1 MITSCLLT
9 YVPFLSQLVLVIG
22 LVSMVLSTAV
32 VIHTESTRQST
43 DIDLPVG
50 VDDKEP
56 DIVKL
61 PPVDVQP
68 DDKIKDK
75 EGDIQGEGG
84 GVNEERRKEP
94 ALPKLPPVEEGDDH
108 KKKEVDK
115 NVEKPIEQAKPANP
129 GDPVDPGGHN
139 VIDIP
144 PDGGEGKHEGQEL
157 SDKNEKREEA
167 KKDSPGEKEPVK
179 QDVRQEKIQN
189 EKKVDEDDKES
200 EGGDKEREGEGKAVE
215 GEIAHERI
223 EKHLEK
229 LNDRVEKLEQ
239 ENQQLREKQEV
250 IERIQIRQGD
260 EEEEQADQ
268 LVKADKIDKEDNNLA
283 KDEALVG
290 HDKAAGAEGDKA
302 AKEEQA
308 ILEAL
313 EKENKENEQVADDK
327 REHVA
332 LERRA
337 AEGGDEREDAIA
349 QGRNKEEKERK
360 DEPEENVEIP
370 AVHQME
376 EEELGDNAGNIAA
389 PAKEGK
395 DQPPV
400 KDGKKDQPP
409 VKDGEKAEPYRKRDI
424 LHIKDSTESK

>member
-1 MITSCLLT
+1 
-9 YVPFLSQLVLVIG
+9 
-22 LVSMVLSTAV
+22 MVLSTAV

-56 DIVKL
+56 PDIVKL

-75 EGDIQGEGG
+75 EGGIQGEGG
-84 GVNEERRKEP
+84 GVDEERRKEP
-94 ALPKLPPVEEGDDH
+94 ILPKLPPVEEGDDH
-108 KKKEVDK
+108 KKKEPDK
-115 NVEKPIEQAKPANP
+115 NVEKPVEQAKPANP

-144 PDGGEGKHEGQEL
+144 PDGGEGKPKGQEL

-167 KKDSPGEKEPVK
+167 KKEPGEKEPVK
-179 QDVRQEKIQN
+179 QDVRQEKIQD
-189 EKKVDEDDKES
+189 EKVDEGDEER

-215 GEIAHERI
+215 GEIAHDRI

-268 LVKADKIDKEDNNLA
+268 PVKADKIEKDDN
-283 KDEALVG
+283 KDESLVG
-290 HDKAAGAEGDKA
+290 RDKAAGGEGDKA

-313 EKENKENEQVADDK
+313 EKENKENEQVAEDK

-349 QGRNKEEKERK
+349 KGRNKEEKERK

-409 VKDGEKAEPYRKRDI
+409 VKDGKKDQPPVRDDEKAEPYRKRDI
-424 LHIKDSTESK
+424 LYIKDSTESK